1 MKPIVVIRHGA
12 FKHQIFDCPTNR
24 KVLKLMGIK
33 HYPKTIELQ
42 SEAEVREW
50 EAKWAAANNRFRN
63 HRPAPAGEQ
72 PSMDG
77 FDPVEADINNLLE
90 E

>member
-1 MKPIVVIRHGA
+1 MKPIVVIKHGA
-12 FKHQIFDCPTNR
+12 YKHEIFDCPTNR
-24 KVLKLMGIK
+24 KVLKLMGIEK
-33 HYPKTIELQ
+33 YPQTIQLQ

-50 EAKWAAANNRFRN
+50 EAKWAAANNRFRS
-63 HRPAPAGEQ
+63 HRPTPAVEQ

-77 FDPVEADINNLLE
+77 FDPVEADMDNLFE